1 MRTCPVLALRFD
13 RVLRE
18 KEVIPGIRRDQTDHN
33 RGADYCFLRH
43 VLPHAVSV
51 DDGCLVRLCDVL
63 VVYERDGLIK
73 KEVYSIDTNKEMSH
87 IDVEAIPMEAVT
99 ESYVDPM
106 DYVYL
111 LVVFVC
117 IVNLAKNLRS

>member
-1 MRTCPVLALRFD
+1 
-13 RVLRE
+13 
-18 KEVIPGIRRDQTDHN
+18 
-33 RGADYCFLRH
+33 
-43 VLPHAVSV
+43 
-51 DDGCLVRLCDVL
+51 
-63 VVYERDGLIK
+63 VYERDGLIK

-117 IVNLAKNLRS
+117 

>member
-1 MRTCPVLALRFD
+1 MRACPVLALRFD

-18 KEVIPGIRRDQTDHN
+18 KEVVPGLCRDQTDHD
-33 RGADYCFLRH
+33 RGADSRLLRH

-51 DDGCLVRLCDVL
+51 DAGCLVRLCDVL

-73 KEVYSIDTNKEMSH
+73 KEVYSVDASREMSH
-87 IDVEAIPMEAVT
+87 IDVEAIPMEAVS
-99 ESYVDPM
+99 EHHIDPM